1 MVWVSYLGDVCLR
14 IKYLQAICE
23 GYFKTLRS
31 EVCSDK
37 LVVIGI
43 VWVSPSVLDGRE
55 VIESVGGVVLLS
67 EYAPLIVLSHKVVAE
82 GF

>member
-1 MVWVSYLGDVCLR
+1 MVWVCYLGDVCLR

-23 GYFKTLRS
+23 GYFKALRS

-37 LVVIGI
+37 LVVVGI
-43 VWVSPSVLDGRE
+43 VWVSPSVLEGRE
-55 VIESVGGVVLLS
+55 VTESEWGIISLS
-67 EYAPLIVLSHKVVAE
+67 KQVALIVHCHKVVAE